1 MKNIFKKI
9 PCIILSTLIALSLIL
24 GGCGSKTPSQN
35 KTDKTA
41 SITVTDGLGRKIE
54 LKEPAKRVLT
64 NYIIP
69 VHMMFVLGTG
79 DRLVA
84 ANAKGTTDNPLFKAL
99 SPNIVNT
106 VDFKNKKF
114 FNVESA
120 LALKPDLVLLNSSY
134 KDIIDNAESHGL
146 KVFAINAEDINGLKS
161 TMENLG
167 KALGKEKESKDFCDY
182 YDSVISMIKKDA
194 EGIQDKDKPVV
205 YMAGSDLYSTAAK
218 DMYQHSIIELAGGKN
233 AGAELSGGWV
243 KVSAEQ
249 IIKWNPDIILLPQY
263 CSAKPADVLSNP
275 ALKGVNAVKN
285 KKVYLFPSK
294 LCAWD
299 FPSPQAILGI
309 EWLAVKI
316 NPQSFKDIDINK
328 EADRFFNKFYG
339 KNYSD
344 FGEKL
349 D

>member
-1 MKNIFKKI
+1 M
-9 PCIILSTLIALSLIL
+9 LIVLSLVI
-24 GGCGSKTPSQN
+24 GGCKSKAPSSN
-35 KTDKTA
+35 ETKKTA
-41 SITVTDGLGRKIE
+41 SVTVTDGLGRKIE
-54 LKEPAKRVLT
+54 LNQPAKRILT

-69 VHMMFVLGTG
+69 VHMLFALGAG

-84 ANAKGTTDNPLFKAL
+84 ANAKGTTDNPLFKSL
-99 SPNIVNT
+99 NPNIVNT
-106 VDFKNKKF
+106 TDFKNKKY

-134 KDIIDNAESHGL
+134 KDIIDNAEKHGM
-146 KVFAINAEDINGLKS
+146 KVFAINAENIDDLKS
-161 TMENLG
+161 TMQNLG
-167 KALGKEKESKDFCDY
+167 KALGKEKEAAAFCDY
-182 YDSVISMIKKDA
+182 YDSVINNIKKDA
-194 EGIQDKDKPVV
+194 ENIKDKDKPVI

-218 DMYQHSIIELAGGKN
+218 DMYQHSIIELVGGKN

-263 CSAKPADVLSNP
+263 CSAKPADVLNNP

-299 FPSPQAILGI
+299 YPSPQAILGI
-309 EWLAVKI
+309 EWLAVKA
-316 NPQSFKDIDINK
+316 NPQSFKDLDINK
-328 EADRFFNKFYG
+328 EADKFFNKFYG
-339 KNYSD
+339 KSYSE
-344 FGEKL
+344 FGGKL
-349 D
+349 E